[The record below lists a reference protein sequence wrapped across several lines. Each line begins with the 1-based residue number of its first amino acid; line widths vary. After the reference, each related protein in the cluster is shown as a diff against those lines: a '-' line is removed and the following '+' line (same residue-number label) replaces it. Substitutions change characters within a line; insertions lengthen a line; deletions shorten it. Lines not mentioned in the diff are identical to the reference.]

1 MRELYS
7 KSQVKSMTWSCC
19 IWSNRSIYYNKQSY
33 LYQGPTSV
41 WTIAEEC
48 ESLSLLFSSFTYLRH
63 YRWQGRMLHTSPP
76 SSDFF
81 PLHLTS
87 RRFLVGFLHGVG
99 VTTPA
104 AANLFTSNFIY
115 VIYVFISFCVNRV
128 HHAGGWD
135 ASTTHIFS
143 SVMGFLPKVF
153 DYLFNDMGGV
163 AAVVAHNQSV
173 NALFWDSY
181 HGANRL
187 SISLTISANCRCH
200 QFDSFLRWEAM
211 SLTGPDRWNGYT
223 WHWSE

>member
-99 VTTPA
+99 VTTTA

-135 ASTTHIFS
+135 ALTTHLLKCYGLPPKGLRLPVQWYGGRCCRCGSQPICERIIL
-143 SVMGFLPKVF
+143 GFLP
-153 DYLFNDMGGV
+153 G
-163 AAVVAHNQSV
+163 
-173 NALFWDSY
+173 
-181 HGANRL
+181 
-187 SISLTISANCRCH
+187 
-200 QFDSFLRWEAM
+200 
-211 SLTGPDRWNGYT
+211 WNYFYT
-223 WHWSE
+223 